1 MLLSVLKDTLK
12 EKAMIL
18 EDVNKDD
25 PPQIVIYG
33 PAPTIVCKI
42 CRQEYVS
49 RGKDDPGYCRECEE
63 AMKEHNL
70 SGGPLDGEVAK

>member
-1 MLLSVLKDTLK
+1 
-12 EKAMIL
+12 MIL
-18 EDVNKDD
+18 EDGKKAESY
-25 PPQIVIYG
+25 PIVIYW